1 MRTSHLS
8 IRKRINDEK
17 LKITDEDLFA
27 SPQFS
32 GYLTDIAE
40 AAAKR
45 YKRSIQVVTYWDT
58 TEDAELADTD
68 NKLIRINAGNPVT
81 QSFPSRRLRAD
92 SLVGFNGHEVGHLLF
107 TDFKILKT
115 YVNTLSSGAFYP
127 EEPKVQKLSAK
138 LQDSLNEIKQLFAD
152 QDKAAIGVIV
162 MIAHD
167 LINAIEDVYIE
178 SRMCDSFAGTFR
190 TGILINNH
198 RMFERS
204 MSIHA
209 QIDAGIPPVFLLTN
223 LIKQYLLNGDI
234 NNLGNYTGEYL
245 DVFNQCVPILDNA
258 VCDDHVRVRYRAAN
272 QILLLLWDYIKELA
286 DKVKQDEADGKGN
299 TEDLLQ
305 NLAEVLKGLSEAPSL
320 PDRNSKPVPCP
331 KKLKH
336 EKPSDN
342 EENADVQDA
351 VNYETGR
358 IALQKTSQI
367 EDEGDGQV
375 THNLDYAGS
384 GYAPQAEKD
393 MNRILN
399 KMAEERAVIR
409 CEEELNEE
417 LQKEASRIRYGDAH
431 KNVHVTVNRM
441 VYVNDTLRNCY
452 KTVSPP
458 LLLISKRLQKQVSQI
473 LKDRREGGK
482 MNHLLLGKRIDAR
495 NLIHDDGHI
504 FYKMNLPDE
513 EPLLAVAIL
522 IDESGSM
529 SSNDRITRAR
539 EAAIIIYDFCRKLNI
554 PVIVY
559 GHTSYGEDVDL
570 FSYGE
575 YDSVD
580 GNDAYRLMDMSSR
593 GCNRDGAALRYVA
606 ERLMT
611 RPETVKLLI
620 LVSDG
625 QPNASGYSGTEAEA
639 DLRGIKLEY
648 SRKGIT
654 LFAAAIGDDKE
665 NIQRIYG
672 DGFLDITNLNE
683 LPAKLARL
691 ISGFINRAA

>member
-8 IRKRINDEK
+8 IRKRIENEK
-17 LKITDEDLFA
+17 LKITDEELFA
-27 SPQFS
+27 SPQFA

-45 YKRSIQVVTYWDT
+45 YKRSIRVITYWDPR
-58 TEDAELADTD
+58 EDADLADTD
-68 NKLIRINAGNPVT
+68 NKRIRINAGNSIT

-115 YVNTLSSGAFYP
+115 YISTLSSGAFYP
-127 EEPKVQKLSAK
+127 EEPKVQRLPAK
-138 LQDSLNEIKQLFAD
+138 LQDNLNEIKQIFTD
-152 QDKAAIGVIV
+152 QDKTTIGVIV
-162 MIAHD
+162 MIAHS

-178 SRMCDSFAGTFR
+178 SRMCDTFAGTFR

-198 RMFERS
+198 RMYERS
-204 MSIHA
+204 MSIRA
-209 QIDAGIPPVFLLTN
+209 QIDEGIPPVFLLTN
-223 LIKQYLLNGDI
+223 LIQQYLLSGDI
-234 NNLGNYTGEYL
+234 NNLGDYSGEYL
-245 DVFNQCVPILDNA
+245 DVFSQCVPILDNA

-272 QILLLLWDYIKELA
+272 QILLYLWDYIKAMA
-286 DKVKQDEADGKGN
+286 DEVKQDEADGKGD
-299 TEDLLQ
+299 TEELLR
-305 NLAEVLKGLSEAPSL
+305 NLSEVLKGLSEAPLL

-331 KKLKH
+331 KKQKH
-336 EKPSDN
+336 EKPSDCDEN
-342 EENADVQDA
+342 EEIQAA

-399 KMAEERAVIR
+399 QMSEERAIIR
-409 CEEELNEE
+409 CEEELEEE

-431 KNVHVTVNRM
+431 KNVHITVNRM
-441 VYVNDTLRNCY
+441 VYVSETFRNCY
-452 KTVSPP
+452 KSVSPP

-522 IDESGSM
+522 IDESASM

-559 GHTSYGEDVDL
+559 DHTSHGKDVDL
-570 FSYGE
+570 FSYAE
-575 YDSVD
+575 FESVD
-580 GNDAYRLMDMSSR
+580 GNDAYRLMDMTSR
-593 GCNRDGAALRYVA
+593 GSNRDGAALRYVA
-606 ERLMT
+606 ERLVT
-611 RPETVKLLI
+611 RPEKTKLLI

-654 LFAAAIGDDKE
+654 LFAAAIGEDKR

-683 LPAKLARL
+683 LPSKLTRL
-691 ISGFINRAA
+691 ISSYINQAA

>member
-8 IRKRINDEK
+8 IRKRIEDEK
-17 LKITDEDLFA
+17 LKITDEELFA
-27 SPQFS
+27 SPQFA

-45 YKRSIQVVTYWDT
+45 YKRSIRVITYWDT
-58 TEDAELADTD
+58 DEDAGLANTD
-68 NKLIRINAGNPVT
+68 NKRIRINAGNPIT

-92 SLVGFNGHEVGHLLF
+92 SLVGLNGHEVGHLLF

-115 YVNTLSSGAFYP
+115 YVNALSSGAFYP

-138 LQDSLNEIKQLFAD
+138 LQHNLNEIKQIFTD
-152 QDKAAIGVIV
+152 QDKASIGVIV
-162 MIAHD
+162 MIAHN

-190 TGILINNH
+190 TGILINNY
-198 RMFERS
+198 RMYERS
-204 MSIHA
+204 MSITA

-223 LIKQYLLNGDI
+223 MIQQYLLGGDI

-245 DVFNQCVPILDNA
+245 DAFSQCVPILDNA
-258 VCDDHVRVRYRAAN
+258 VGDDHARVRYRAAN
-272 QILLLLWDYIKELA
+272 QILLILWEYIKDMA
-286 DKVKQDEADGKGN
+286 DQVNQDAADGKGSI
-299 TEDLLQ
+299 EDLLQ
-305 NLAEVLKGLSEAPSL
+305 GLAEALKEQSEAPSL

-331 KKLKH
+331 KKMKH
-336 EKPSDN
+336 EKPSDSEVN
-342 EENADVQDA
+342 TEVQQA

-358 IALQKTSQI
+358 IALHKTTLI
-367 EDEGDGQV
+367 EEEGDGQIIR
-375 THNLDYAGS
+375 NLDYAGS

-393 MNRILN
+393 MNRILTQ
-399 KMAEERAVIR
+399 MAEKRAIIH
-409 CEEELNEE
+409 CEEELEEE
-417 LQKEASRIRYGDAH
+417 LQKEAGRIRYGNAH

-441 VYVNDTLRNCY
+441 VYVSDTLRNCY
-452 KTVSPP
+452 KSVAPP

-529 SSNDRITRAR
+529 SSDDRITRAR

-559 GHTSYGEDVDL
+559 GHSSSGKDVDL
-570 FSYGE
+570 FSYAE
-575 YDSVD
+575 FDSVD
-580 GNDAYRLMDMSSR
+580 GNDAYRIMDMASR

-606 ERLMT
+606 ERLLT
-611 RPETVKLLI
+611 RPERTKLLI

-625 QPNASGYSGTEAEA
+625 QPSASGYSGTEAET

-648 SRKGIT
+648 SRKGIN
-654 LFAAAIGDDKE
+654 LFAAAIGDDKP

-683 LPAKLARL
+683 LPSKLTRL
-691 ISGFINRAA
+691 ISSYINQAA